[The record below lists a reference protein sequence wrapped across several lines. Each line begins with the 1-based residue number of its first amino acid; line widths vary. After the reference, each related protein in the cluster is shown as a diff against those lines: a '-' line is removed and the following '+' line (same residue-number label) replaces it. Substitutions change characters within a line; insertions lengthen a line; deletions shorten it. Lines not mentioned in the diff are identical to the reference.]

1 MDERAHN
8 ATLAPCSYS
17 FLAIARPI
25 PLLAPVIMAT
35 LFMDINGKVALI
47 TGAAKRIGKEIAFE
61 LARRGAR
68 IAVHYRSSA
77 TEAKA
82 VAGQTG
88 AAFHAELTDIVA
100 IEKMVND
107 INEKFGRLDI
117 LVNSASMFSP
127 ATADDATPDH
137 WDWQM
142 ATNAKAP
149 FFVAQYAARLMQRT
163 GAGKIINIADVAGE
177 VIWPGY
183 LPYSVSKAA
192 LIAVNR
198 GLAKAYAP
206 EIQVNA
212 IAPGPVL
219 FPEYYTEEQK
229 QSAIERTLLKR
240 SGSPRDVV
248 NAVVF
253 LVENDYIT
261 GEVIHVDG
269 GRHIM

>member
-1 MDERAHN
+1 
-8 ATLAPCSYS
+8 
-17 FLAIARPI
+17 
-25 PLLAPVIMAT
+25 
-35 LFMDINGKVALI
+35 MDINGKVALI
-47 TGAAKRIGKEIAFE
+47 TGAAKRIGREIAIE
-61 LARRGAR
+61 LSGRGAR
-68 IAVHYRSSA
+68 LAVHYRS
-77 TEAKA
+77 
-82 VAGQTG
+82 G
-88 AAFHAELTDIVA
+88 AAEANMAAVEQLVHDIG
-100 IEKMVND
+100 ER
-107 INEKFGRLDI
+107 FGRLDI

-127 ATADDATPDH
+127 ATADDATPEH
-137 WDWQM
+137 WDSQM

-149 FFVAQYAARLMQRT
+149 FFLAQHAARLMQRT

-206 EIQVNA
+206 ELQVNA

-219 FPEYYTEEQK
+219 FPEYYTEDQK
-229 QSAIERTLLKR
+229 QAAVERTLLKR
-240 SGSPRDVV
+240 PGSPRDIV

-253 LVENDYIT
+253 LIENDYIT

-269 GRHIM
+269 GRHIL